1 MLALVSLKYP
11 FSFND
16 SIAMRTS
23 LPVIIHNIRLA
34 ADYTAEWADKLNF
47 SSLLQAFERF
57 TASLVPVVDALSG
70 VLTDFYTEVL
80 LPLGKWVLEKGLPE
94 LLDVFTA
101 FNEKVDWAAL
111 RANIAEF
118 WKHLEPFAETVGAG
132 LIIFIERISDLVA
145 NFLNSDVF
153 INFLHSLEDWMDNVT
168 PEKVADAVT
177 KLAEALVGLKAAL
190 LAFKVGGAVSKGL
203 TALIAN
209 LQTLAAMGVIAA
221 SVYVG
226 IGFSKD
232 YKEWKDNIEKYGWY
246 GGRRKTAEE
255 NPANPYRNGTAITQE
270 DGSGVFDQW
279 MENLRAWQ
287 ESNRKAR
294 EAEKEAQN
302 QWLEEMKEKFRSIGE
317 FIKNDWNNS
326 YMGQMIRS
334 FTDGSWKEALSLWG
348 EDLKAGIKSVGEFI
362 KDDWNNSYIGQM
374 IGSFTDG
381 SWKNALKLWGQDIQN
396 AFITL
401 GERMSEKWDNTWSF
415 MAEKA
420 SSVIQSIKSVISSAV
435 SWIVS
440 QIQSILNLFSQVN
453 TAARGMTSGSLGRF
467 MGGGFKAGGRATVYS
482 ATPAYAALKNVELP
496 QIPKLATGAVI
507 PANREFLAVLGDQRH
522 GTNIEAPLNT
532 IEEAVINA
540 MQKVNSG
547 LNNGTVTIEIPVII
561 NGVGEIGRAVQKFD
575 REFFK
580 QTGRH
585 AFA

>member
-1 MLALVSLKYP
+1 M
-11 FSFND
+11 
-16 SIAMRTS
+16 
-23 LPVIIHNIRLA
+23 
-34 ADYTAEWADKLNF
+34 
-47 SSLLQAFERF
+47 
-57 TASLVPVVDALSG
+57 
-70 VLTDFYTEVL
+70 
-80 LPLGKWVLEKGLPE
+80 
-94 LLDVFTA
+94 
-101 FNEKVDWAAL
+101 
-111 RANIAEF
+111 
-118 WKHLEPFAETVGAG
+118 
-132 LIIFIERISDLVA
+132 ERISDLVA
-145 NFLNSDVF
+145 NFLNSDIF

-177 KLAEALVGLKAAL
+177 KLAEALIGLKAAL
-190 LAFKVGGAVSKGL
+190 LAFKVGGAISKGL

-226 IGFSKD
+226 IEFSKD

-246 GGRRKTAEE
+246 EGRRKTAEE

-348 EDLKAGIKSVGEFI
+348 EDLKVGIKSVGEFI

-374 IGSFTDG
+374 ISSFTDG

-435 SWIVS
+435 SWIVN

-453 TAARGMTSGSLGRF
+453 TAARSMTSGSLGSA
-467 MGGGFKAGGRATVYS
+467 MGGALRGRATIYS
-482 ATPAYAALKNVELP
+482 VSPSVNAAMAGLSEIEFP
-496 QIPKLATGAVI
+496 GYATGQVI
-507 PANREFLAVLGDQRH
+507 PRTMRQHLAILGDNNRETEVVSPLSTIEQASEEAFLKVLNRLGLVSNSNSDKRDIVINIDGREVFRAVLK
-522 GTNIEAPLNT
+522 EAS
-532 IEEAVINA
+532 EY
-540 MQKVNSG
+540 K
-547 LNNGTVTIEIPVII
+547 
-561 NGVGEIGRAVQKFD
+561 
-575 REFFK
+575 K
-580 QTGRH
+580 QTGRS
-585 AFA
+585 ALV